1 MQKIFLTA
9 AVILFSAAGVRAQD
23 TPGAELSASYSY
35 LRFGV
40 SNGVN
45 QNGASVSFAGNFN
58 RWLGLA
64 GDVGGYHKSQYG
76 NTFNTYTHTWE
87 ARGFPIAIPVM

>member
-9 AVILFSAAGVRAQD
+9 AVILFSAAGARAQD
-23 TPGAELSASYSY
+23 TPGAEGSASYSY

-45 QNGASVSFAGNFN
+45 QNGASVSLAGNFN